1 MVSDAVAEEARRR
14 GAAGRRSGAL
24 DIQREQSDVVMKA
37 DVPRIAVSGPGAD
50 QAARIAGAV
59 VDPELPMISIAD
71 LGVLRAVD
79 VADGSVTVTITPTYS
94 GCPAVQAISDDIVTA
109 LRSAGHRDV
118 TVRTQLSPAWSSD
131 DMSAEGRRALAGA
144 GIAPPAHR
152 ASGPIPLQLSVRC
165 PQCGSRRTEQLTRF
179 GSTSCK
185 ALYRCRD
192 CAEPFD
198 YFKVL

>member
-1 MVSDAVAEEARRR
+1 MGVQ
-14 GAAGRRSGAL
+14 AAGRPGVTATGP
-24 DIQREQSDVVMKA
+24 DA
-37 DVPRIAVSGPGAD
+37 DRL
-50 QAARIAGAV
+50 ARIAGAV

-71 LGVLRAVD
+71 LGVLRGVQ
-79 VADGSVTVTITPTYS
+79 VADGCVTVCITPTYS
-94 GCPAVQAISDDIVTA
+94 GCPAVQAISDDIGTA
-109 LRSAGHRDV
+109 LREAGYPDV
-118 TVRTQLSPAWSSD
+118 TVTTQLSPAWSTD
-131 DMSAEGRRALAGA
+131 DMSADGRRALAQA

-152 ASGPIPLQLSVRC
+152 TTGPIPLHLSVRC
-165 PQCGSRRTEQLTRF
+165 PHCGSRHTQQLTRF